1 VKDLIQNK
9 RATIDMLRVKI
20 DRLIG
25 VIKSHKHDK
34 VVLLLGPIK
43 RELDRYF
50 LEPKKEAEAS
60 AKKKPQQN
68 KSEVQLIELLHEQSK
83 ERSKENIAVSINEET
98 FRF

>member
-1 VKDLIQNK
+1 MIGRVKDLIQNK

-25 VIKSHKHDK
+25 VIKSHKHEK

-50 LEPKKEAEAS
+50 LEPKKEA
-60 AKKKPQQN
+60 
-68 KSEVQLIELLHEQSK
+68 
-83 ERSKENIAVSINEET
+83 
-98 FRF
+98 